1 MIKIYCG
8 ATAMYLRKYSNIN
21 KYFAFVFVVFA
32 VLSGVSENQNEV
44 SSASAKGSGLPYFL
58 RINQLLAQGIIKMRV
73 HPLFNKQHPFL
84 SYLQTILPEREDVD
98 FYKAGL
104 LFGSLYF
111 SVCYLNGILV
121 QNNIWR
127 NAVF

>member
-1 MIKIYCG
+1 
-8 ATAMYLRKYSNIN
+8 MYLRKYSNIN
-21 KYFAFVFVVFA
+21 KYFAFVFVVFT
-32 VLSGVSENQNEV
+32 VLSGVSENQTQV
-44 SSASAKGSGLPYFL
+44 GAVSAKVSGLPYFL
-58 RINQLLAQGIIKMRV
+58 RINQLLTQNIIKIKV
-73 HPLFNKQHPFL
+73 QHLLNKQNPFIA
-84 SYLQTILPEREDVD
+84 YLQTILTEREDVD

-111 SVCYLNGILV
+111 FVCYLNGILV